1 MNYDYEKLIPIRLV
15 VGKDQVLQ
23 ECWIH
28 FEILQEYQS
37 GGKAERITLG
47 LIKLNLAEYVDA
59 GQHNEK
65 DGGSITRRYLMQESK
80 INSTLKIE
88 IAMKQVEGD
97 RNYSA
102 PPLRTAP
109 VFGGIAGI
117 MAQEAAETNDDM
129 NHMPSLSSKSRELGE
144 IQDMYRRTL
153 AASWAAQPGVS
164 MVLGLV
170 YTV

>member
-1 MNYDYEKLIPIRLV
+1 MM
-15 VGKDQVLQ
+15 LQ

-59 GQHNEK
+59 GQHSEGE
-65 DGGSITRRYLMQESK
+65 GGAIIRRYLMQESK
-80 INSTLKIE
+80 INSTLKVE

-97 RNYSA
+97 RNYTA
-102 PPLRTAP
+102 PSLRTAP

-117 MAQEAAETNDDM
+117 MAQDTAETTDDM
-129 NHMPSLSSKSRELGE
+129 DHVPSLSSKSRELGE
-144 IQDMYRRTL
+144 LQDMYRRTL
-153 AASWAAQPGVS
+153 AASWAAQPGVRS
-164 MVLGLV
+164 TSLPNIFPV
-170 YTV
+170 